1 MNSKSVPSS
10 SKSETHPATMTREEL
25 MAELA
30 ALRRESRTKE
40 VDAAK
45 LEIKAKLKAMGK

>member
-1 MNSKSVPSS
+1 MNSKNVPSS
-10 SKSETHPATMTREEL
+10 ASENPATMTREEL

-40 VDAAK
+40 GDAAK
-45 LEIKAKLKAMGK
+45 AEIKKKLKTMRK